1 MKALVTGGAGF
12 IGTHL
17 CLELAKRG
25 NEVTALDNLSTGKQD
40 NVTILDKAGVKFNY
54 GSILDLGVL
63 AWLFEGK
70 DVVFHLAALPSAPR
84 SVERPLE
91 AHNANNTGT
100 LNVLLMARDYGVKK
114 VVYASS
120 SSVYGDNLTLPK
132 TEDMIPKPMTPYA
145 VSKLCGEHYCGVF
158 TNLYGLETVC
168 LRYFNVY
175 GMGQNSKSIY
185 SAVIPRFLSKV
196 STGYPPMIYG
206 DGEQS
211 RDFTYVGDAVE
222 ATILAAQEGVVG
234 VYNVGSGRR
243 VTINGLAD
251 MTIKLLGK
259 DGLAPIYEDERQGD
273 VRHSLAD
280 ISLIKEVVGYEPKYT
295 LEQGLKEI
303 VKEAKCAKS

>member
-25 NEVTALDNLSTGKQD
+25 NEVTALDNLSTGKQG
-40 NVTILDKAGVKFNY
+40 NVAILDKAGVKFNY

-91 AHNANNTGT
+91 AHNTNNTGT

-158 TNLYGLETVC
+158 TNLYGLETVSTPPS
-168 LRYFNVY
+168 
-175 GMGQNSKSIY
+175 G
-185 SAVIPRFLSKV
+185 VI
-196 STGYPPMIYG
+196 
-206 DGEQS
+206 
-211 RDFTYVGDAVE
+211 
-222 ATILAAQEGVVG
+222 
-234 VYNVGSGRR
+234 
-243 VTINGLAD
+243 
-251 MTIKLLGK
+251 
-259 DGLAPIYEDERQGD
+259 
-273 VRHSLAD
+273 
-280 ISLIKEVVGYEPKYT
+280 
-295 LEQGLKEI
+295 
-303 VKEAKCAKS
+303 